1 MTARSSHKCLT
12 LIALALAAAMPAA
25 AQEANPLARP
35 GADDPVLL
43 QGTWNGAD
51 LEQRSNC
58 TSPQNNGNRGT
69 YAQYVIAVAVGAMGI
84 TENGITGLTCSYSGD
99 YSTAS
104 GAPQWSGTYACSDG
118 KHGTFQSTGILAT
131 RHEMSI
137 QLTIKLDQTETCDIT
152 AVIGGSR
159 L

>member
-1 MTARSSHKCLT
+1 
-12 LIALALAAAMPAA
+12 MPSA
-25 AQEANPLARP
+25 AQDANPLARP
-35 GADDPVLL
+35 GTDDPVLL
-43 QGTWNGAD
+43 NGTWNGAD
-51 LEQRSNC
+51 LEARSNC
-58 TSPQNNGNRGT
+58 TSSPNNGNHGT
-69 YAQYVIAVAVGAMGI
+69 YAQWVIGVTAGAGAGSMGI

-104 GAPQWSGTYACSDG
+104 GAPQWSGTYSCSDG
-118 KHGTFQSTGILAT
+118 KHGSFHSTGILAS

-137 QLTIKLDQTETCDIT
+137 QLVIKLDQSETCDIT

>member
-1 MTARSSHKCLT
+1 
-12 LIALALAAAMPAA
+12 MPAA
-25 AQEANPLARP
+25 AQESNPLARP

-43 QGTWNGAD
+43 QGIWNGAD

-58 TSPQNNGNRGT
+58 TSTQNNGNRGT
-69 YAQYVIAVAVGAMGI
+69 YAQYVIGVVPGTMGI
-84 TENGITGLTCSYSGD
+84 TQNGITGLTCNYNGD

-104 GAPQWSGTYACSDG
+104 GSPQWSGTYQCTDG

-137 QLTIKLDQTETCDIT
+137 QLTIKLDQSETCDIT

>member
-1 MTARSSHKCLT
+1 V
-12 LIALALAAAMPAA
+12 ALACAAALPAS

-35 GADDPVLL
+35 GTDDPALL
-43 QGTWNGAD
+43 NGTWNGAD
-51 LEQRSNC
+51 LEARSNC
-58 TSPQNNGNRGT
+58 TSSPNNGNHGT
-69 YAQYVIAVAVGAMGI
+69 YAQYVIGVGTGSMGI

-104 GAPQWSGTYACSDG
+104 GAPQWSGTYSCTDG
-118 KHGTFQSTGILAT
+118 KHGTFQSTGILAS

-137 QLTIKLDQTETCDIT
+137 QLTIKLDQSETCDIT

>member
-1 MTARSSHKCLT
+1 M
-12 LIALALAAAMPAA
+12 ALACAAAMSAS
-25 AQEANPLARP
+25 AQDANPLARP
-35 GADDPVLL
+35 GTDDPSLL
-43 QGTWNGAD
+43 SGTWNGAD

-58 TSPQNNGNRGT
+58 TSSQNNGNRGT
-69 YAQYVIAVAVGAMGI
+69 YAQYVIGVAAGGMEI
-84 TENGITGLTCSYSGD
+84 TENGITGLTCTYGGD

-104 GAPQWSGTYACSDG
+104 GAPQWSGTYSCSDG
-118 KHGTFQSTGILAT
+118 KHGTFHSTGFLAS

-137 QLTIKLDQTETCDIT
+137 QLSIKLDQSETCDIT